1 MFPSESYVKQIKE
14 KYTEGT
20 RIVLD
25 RMGDDPNPIA
35 PGTKGTVKHVDDIGT
50 VHCVFDNGR
59 SLGLVAGEDSFHKIA
74 ERERDSL
81 ER

>member
-50 VHCVFDNGR
+50 VNTIIKRIEIGHVSR
-59 SLGLVAGEDSFHKIA
+59 KSKIKNIVKIYWK
-74 ERERDSL
+74 L
-81 ER
+81 E